1 MMKHGEIEMLDL
13 VKNPAVVVAATLDIA
28 IAAVF
33 ISILL
38 WAWSDVRR
46 VKS

>member
-1 MMKHGEIEMLDL
+1 MKHGEIEMLDL
-13 VKNPAVVVAATLDIA
+13 LKNSAVVVAATLDIA

-33 ISILL
+33 ISIALS
-38 WAWSDVRR
+38 AWSHVRR